1 MKFKSIKNIA
11 LFLLAVSITI
21 ACQASDNSNRQYHD
35 SYLGTQL
42 CDTTL
47 MLCAPSHNF
56 ITKALEIRAS
66 SAVKNRAHSSI
77 AYGVAWGMAP
87 DGSMYQA
94 ILSTDNNTDNDDIAN
109 TPTVMLNIRH
119 VDKNGGMSNIQSI
132 ALTKDIDT
140 EQCHN
145 SLAVEINGKMG
156 VLEILAGKNTLQ
168 SVAQMKITPSEAA
181 FGMGIVAIGA
191 PTFDVIV
198 SEETINKS
206 ATLQTNWTITEL
218 ETHLSQQPKDRSND
232 IEGFWLY
239 LDRNNDPQ
247 YCRLGGKYRLAIVAN
262 ETGQYDIIYVSGAE
276 TSASEWQTGMLKGK
290 LIPTKFIGHYN
301 LVWNDSRL
309 NSYDNE
315 CSATVE
321 QESIIRFDFPLLHSS
336 IRFSKE

>member
-1 MKFKSIKNIA
+1 MKFERIKSGI
-11 LFLLAVSITI
+11 LFLIATSITI
-21 ACQASDNSNRQYHD
+21 ACQASENTNRQYYD
-35 SYLGTQL
+35 SYLGAQL
-42 CDTTL
+42 CDTTI
-47 MLCAPSHNF
+47 MLSPPSHNF
-56 ITKALEIRAS
+56 ITKALELRAS
-66 SAVKNRAHSSI
+66 SAIKNKANSSI
-77 AYGVAWGMAP
+77 AYGVAWGMSP

-119 VDKNGGMSNIQSI
+119 VDKNRGISNIQSI

-206 ATLQTNWTITEL
+206 ATLQTNWTYTNL
-218 ETHLSQQPKDRSND
+218 ETYLKQQANNTLNN
-232 IEGFWLY
+232 IEGFWTY
-239 LDRNNDPQ
+239 LDRSNDPQ
-247 YCRLGGKYRLAIVAN
+247 YCRLGGKYQLAIVAN
-262 ETGQYDIIYVSGAE
+262 ESGYYDIIYISGAE
-276 TSASEWQTGMLKGK
+276 TSASDWETGMLKGK